1 MKALV
6 LVGGFGTRLRP
17 LTLTAP
23 KQMLPICGRPMIEWV
38 VERLAPFGVD
48 EVILSLGYRPDSFVS
63 AYPDGHCA
71 GLPIRYVTEPEPMGT
86 AGAVRFA
93 ADEIGF
99 DDTFLVLNGDVLTD
113 LDVGELVRFHRRAGA
128 VATIALHR
136 VEDPSAFGVVP
147 TDETGRVTAF
157 VEKPPPGEAPTDLIN
172 AGTYVLEPAVV
183 ASIPPGRQVSIERET
198 FPALVDAGGLYA
210 MASDA
215 YWLDTGTPELFI
227 RANLDIISG
236 AREGVSVE
244 AIEGTVHVGAEVSD
258 SVIGSGTTIAE
269 GSRVAGSVIFSDVSV
284 GEGAVITDSI
294 LMHGVRVGAGAHIT
308 GSSVIGENESIT
320 AGAVIEGMR
329 IPSPDGV
336 AG

>member
-1 MKALV
+1 M

-38 VERLAPFGVD
+38 VERLGPFGVD
-48 EVILSLGYRPDSFVS
+48 EVVLSLGYRPDSFVS

-113 LDVGELVRFHRRAGA
+113 LDVGELVRFHRKAGA
-128 VATIALHR
+128 AATIALHR

-147 TDETGRVTAF
+147 TDESGRVTAF
-157 VEKPPPGEAPTDLIN
+157 VEKPPAGEAPTDLIN
-172 AGTYVLEPAVV
+172 AGTYVLEPEVV
-183 ASIPPGRQVSIERET
+183 QSIPPGRQVSIERET
-198 FPALVDAGGLYA
+198 FPSLVEHGRLYA

-236 AREGVSVE
+236 AREGIEVE
-244 AIEGTVHVGAEVSD
+244 AVEGTVHEGADIRD
-258 SVIGSGTTIAE
+258 SVIGAGTTVADGSHIE
-269 GSRVAGSVIFSDVSV
+269 GSVVFSGVSV
-284 GEGAVITDSI
+284 GEGAIVRDSI
-294 LMHGVRVGAGAHIT
+294 LMHGVRVGAGARIT
-308 GSSVIGENESIT
+308 ASSVIGENESIP
-320 AGAVIEGMR
+320 AGSVIEGRR
-329 IPSPDGV
+329 IPSPDEV
-336 AG
+336 AP